1 MSKTNNNSS
10 KSNSN
15 DNFIK
20 TESSSD
26 ASALSRFKDLNLSSE
41 QNDVIEN
48 THLPEYI
55 RIKAV
60 GQGKQF
66 NCIKKIIFKI
76 KIVFKRILRSS
87 CFIQKST

>member
-1 MSKTNNNSS
+1 MSKNNS
-10 KSNSN
+10 KSLRSTSN

-26 ASALSRFKDLNLSSE
+26 SSTLSRFKDLNLSSE
-41 QNDVIEN
+41 NSDLFEN

-60 GQGKQF
+60 GQG
-66 NCIKKIIFKI
+66 I
-76 KIVFKRILRSS
+76 
-87 CFIQKST
+87 

>member
-1 MSKTNNNSS
+1 MSKTNNNPL
-10 KSNSN
+10 N

-26 ASALSRFKDLNLSSE
+26 SSTLSRFKDLNLSSE
-41 QNDVIEN
+41 KNDLIEN

-60 GQGKQF
+60 GQGTYKL
-66 NCIKKIIFKI
+66 ISTKINP
-76 KIVFKRILRSS
+76 
-87 CFIQKST
+87 

>member
-1 MSKTNNNSS
+1 MKQLTITKNKKMSKTNNNPL
-10 KSNSN
+10 N

-26 ASALSRFKDLNLSSE
+26 SSTLSRFKDLNLSSE
-41 QNDVIEN
+41 KNDLIEN

-60 GQGKQF
+60 GQGTYKL
-66 NCIKKIIFKI
+66 ISTKINP
-76 KIVFKRILRSS
+76 
-87 CFIQKST
+87 